1 MSRRRKTRLGL
12 EGVKPSG
19 VVGLPLPTSLGTWE
33 MHRSSLEACAGS
45 LLCVC
50 VHVPS
55 PGTSAWAT
63 QAPQSL
69 SCFQTPESSDLKRA
83 VLSPWAR

>member
-33 MHRSSLEACAGS
+33 THRSSLEACAE
-45 LLCVC
+45 LLVC

-55 PGTSAWAT
+55 PGTSAWVT
-63 QAPQSL
+63 QAPQSP
-69 SCFQTPESSDLKRA
+69 SCFQIPEGSGLKWA
-83 VLSPWAR
+83 VFSPWAR